1 MVPTIRDVLVFME
14 MKSENNTHPELHTA
28 QEPTE

>member
-1 MVPTIRDVLVFME
+1 MVPTARDVLVFME
-14 MKSENNTHPELHTA
+14 MKSENNTCSGLHTA